1 MIGELFKLESE
12 SGCTY
17 GSVIVM
23 TRDGKDILFGDKLLR
38 SNAMYMYVGPVN
50 VNGDFGSIGTYLS
63 SANEVIMTRVINMV
77 KV

>member
-23 TRDGKDILFGDKLLR
+23 TRNGKDILFGDKLLP
-38 SNAMYMYVGPVN
+38 SNAMYVYIGLVN

-63 SANEVIMTRVINMV
+63 SANEVIMTRTINMV

>member
-23 TRDGKDILFGDKLLR
+23 TRNGKDILFGDKLLP
-38 SNAMYMYVGPVN
+38 SNAMYVYIGPVN

-63 SANEVIMTRVINMV
+63 STNDVIMTRVINMV